1 MKRLEVKNEASP
13 NFIGNWDLENKE
25 LCNQIIDFFEKNSDL
40 QIKGTTGG
48 GVDESIKKST
58 DITIQPESLKE
69 EKYKV
74 FNEYFENL
82 HQCFTDY
89 KDQYDF
95 LKTFVKKIHIG
106 PFNIQK
112 YLPGDHFARLHTCLL
127 YTSPSPRDLDLSRMP
142 SSA

>member
-1 MKRLEVKNEASP
+1 MKRLEIKNEASP

-48 GVDESIKKST
+48 GVDENIKKST

-69 EKYKV
+69 EKYRV

-95 LKTFVKKIHIG
+95 LKTFVKKTKLILC
-106 PFNIQK
+106 Q
-112 YLPGDHFARLHTCLL
+112 LHMVSTLQ
-127 YTSPSPRDLDLSRMP
+127 SF
-142 SSA
+142 